1 MSPAW
6 SAGRGIH
13 ASFGCRSTALAPKI
27 MCEAFVTA
35 EEGHFDAFDKQVDT
49 IKRFGP
55 SYLALQSFE
64 AKAE

>member
-13 ASFGCRSTALAPKI
+13 ASFGCRSTALVPKI
-27 MCEAFVTA
+27 MCEALATD